1 LPNSTVNDASD
12 DTTDMK
18 NSETDITENDAST
31 QNAVDAYRKMREDGA
46 IELTEKLIADINRE
60 CEVII
65 NREIISQDSPHVPTE
80 ITSEDG
86 SAVMGPPTLTRF
98 EKARIMGARALQLSL
113 GAPVF
118 IDIPKNVITSL
129 EIAMEELNQRLLPI
143 VIKRSLPNND
153 YQNISIDKF
162 E

>member
-1 LPNSTVNDASD
+1 MPNSTVNDASD

-86 SAVMGPPTLTRF
+86 SAAMGPPTLTRF

>member
-1 LPNSTVNDASD
+1 MPNSTVNDASD

-86 SAVMGPPTLTRF
+86 SSAMGPPTLTRF